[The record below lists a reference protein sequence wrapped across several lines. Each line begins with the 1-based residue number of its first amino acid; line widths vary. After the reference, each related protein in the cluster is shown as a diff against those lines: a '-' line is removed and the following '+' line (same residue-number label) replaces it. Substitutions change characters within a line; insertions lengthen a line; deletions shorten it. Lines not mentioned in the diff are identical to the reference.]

1 MIYLNILH
9 GAGKLANYIV
19 IAVGVGL
26 MAVGVRFIY
35 EPLNMV
41 TGGVSGFAIIV
52 KRFTGGI
59 VEGGLP
65 IWITTGVVNIPL
77 FIKGWHVKG
86 RGYILRSLYATVLFT
101 VLLSL
106 IPSVN
111 VAEKDYFLSAVCGGV
126 VTGAGLG
133 LVILTFSS
141 TGGTDLLG
149 AIIKKYL
156 PHYSMAG
163 LIFIIDSVLVVLGAA
178 VFGIRNAAYAIV
190 AVFITSQVMDFV
202 VNGPNNSKM
211 LLVITGKENEI
222 SQGIFQ
228 NIKRGITSVDV
239 KGMYSG
245 DKKKMLICAV
255 SKKQSARALRII
267 HEIDAGAFVM
277 ITDSREILG
286 EGFVQP
292 DSYFK

>member
-1 MIYLNILH
+1 MIYLNILNR
-9 GAGKLANYIV
+9 AGKLANYII

-26 MAVGVRFIY
+26 MAVGVRVIY

-59 VEGGLP
+59 VGGGVP
-65 IWITTGVVNIPL
+65 IWVTTGVVNIPL
-77 FIKGWHVKG
+77 FIMGWHVKG
-86 RGYILRSLYATVLFT
+86 RGYILRSLYATILFT
-101 VLLSL
+101 ALLSV

-111 VAEKDYFLSAVCGGV
+111 AAEKDHFLSAVCGGV
-126 VTGAGLG
+126 VSGAGLG

-149 AIIKKYL
+149 AIIKKYV
-156 PHYSMAG
+156 PYYSMAR
-163 LIFIIDSVLVVLGAA
+163 LIFIIDSTLVVIGAA

-190 AVFITSQVMDFV
+190 AVFITSHVMDVV

-211 LLVITGKENEI
+211 LLVITSKEKEI
-222 SQGIFQ
+222 SQSIFQ
-228 NIKRGITSVDV
+228 NIQRGITSVDV

-255 SKKQSARALRII
+255 SKKQSARAIRII
-267 HEIDAGAFVM
+267 HEIDGKAFVM

-286 EGFVQP
+286 EGFVQA
-292 DSYFK
+292 DSYFQ

>member
-1 MIYLNILH
+1 M
-9 GAGKLANYIV
+9 ANYIV

-101 VLLSL
+101 VLLSV